1 VFNETVV
8 AYSHDNIHSFSHT
21 FSDHLNVQSLLWLSG
36 SASYSKDVSFLN
48 IDSLGMQPCYDD
60 KLSEYFNY
68 YSKSFRRILKA
79 VDFGTSSK
87 VCFKNLIMQPKPEI
101 QFTRDGWKQDLR
113 CPQIGP
119 STIYQRWNIEMR
131 DNSGLLNT
139 KALQTNEIF
148 TILLISKASKIG
160 SRVNGKNDGGGEKS
174 NLFSIDKSPSGQ
186 GISNVDGL
194 QTILSELVDS
204 ISMKNTDIFIEII
217 IQDFDLLSFEEQVLL
232 IAKSSLVIGLH
243 GTGIAISMHM
253 AVGTKYCCGVIEIFP
268 GDKRDKRFNG
278 TNDMDL
284 KIKKEN
290 KYRNLKGHE
299 NMVRRMGIQYERL
312 NLIGGFKSDDNKR
325 IVQKRNLASNDINED
340 KAVLPA
346 MGIYVSP
353 LALQDK
359 IKNMIER
366 ILIKPSCFLP
376 AVVKKKL

>member
-8 AYSHDNIHSFSHT
+8 AYSHDNINSFSHT
-21 FSDHLNVQSLLWLSG
+21 FSDHLNVQSLLWLSA

-60 KLSEYFNY
+60 NLSEYFSY

-101 QFTRDGWKQDLR
+101 QFTRDGWKHDLR
-113 CPQIGP
+113 CPLIGP

-131 DNSGLLNT
+131 DISGLLNT
-139 KALQTNEIF
+139 NALQTNEIF

-160 SRVNGKNDGGGEKS
+160 SRVNSKNEKS
-174 NLFSIDKSPSGQ
+174 STFAVDKSPSGQ
-186 GISNVDGL
+186 GISNVDEI
-194 QTILSELVDS
+194 QTILTELVDS
-204 ISMKNTDIFIEII
+204 ITTKNTDIFIEII
-217 IQDFDLLSFEEQVLL
+217 TQDFDLLSFEEQVLL

-253 AVGTKYCCGVIEIFP
+253 ALGTKYCCGVIEVFP
-268 GDKRDKRFNG
+268 GEKRDKRSNG
-278 TNDMDL
+278 TNVMDL
-284 KIKKEN
+284 KIKKEY
-290 KYRNLKGHE
+290 KYRNFKGHE
-299 NMVRRMGIQYERL
+299 NMVKRMGIQYEKL
-312 NLIGGFKSDDNKR
+312 NLIGGLKNNNDKR
-325 IVQKRNLASNDINED
+325 INQNRNLASNALMEE
-340 KAVLPA
+340 KAV
-346 MGIYVSP
+346 GIYVSP

-366 ILIKPSCFLP
+366 ILIKPSCFLS